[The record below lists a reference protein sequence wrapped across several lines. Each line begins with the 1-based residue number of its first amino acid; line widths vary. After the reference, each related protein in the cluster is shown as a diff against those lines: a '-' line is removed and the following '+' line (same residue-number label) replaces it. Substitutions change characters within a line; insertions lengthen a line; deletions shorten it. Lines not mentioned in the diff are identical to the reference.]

1 MTIEAAQAVVLI
13 VATIAMGLMAGVF
26 GLYSNTIMRGLGA
39 TDDRTF
45 VGAFQ
50 AIDRAILNPLF
61 MLAFLGALVATGVT
75 AVLYVADDGGPVLA
89 WVVVAFVLYLA
100 VFVITIA
107 INVPLNDALKA
118 AGDPDQIADLAAAR
132 RDFNESRWLAWNHV
146 RTLATL
152 VAFGCLT
159 WGLVLH
165 GRETASTDT
174 AAPRALVADTELAAP
189 AAAGR

>member
-1 MTIEAAQAVVLI
+1 MTIEGAQAVALI
-13 VATIAMGLMAGVF
+13 VATITMGLMAGVF

-50 AIDRAILNPLF
+50 AIDRAIINPLF
-61 MLAFLGALVATGVT
+61 MLTFSGALVSTGVT
-75 AVLYVADDGGPVLA
+75 AALYIADDGGSVLP

-100 VFVITIA
+100 VVVITGG

-118 AGDPDQIADLAAAR
+118 AGDPDQISDLVAVR
-132 RDFNESRWLAWNHV
+132 RDFHESRWLAWNHV
-146 RTLATL
+146 RTIATL
-152 VAFGCLT
+152 VAFGCLA

-165 GRETASTDT
+165 GRNTASTD
-174 AAPRALVADTELAAP
+174 AGASPAVGTELAVP
-189 AAAGR
+189 AGG